1 MRMSD
6 STILVVDDDPTI
18 VCFLREALEDEGYEV
33 VTAVDGEALPL
44 AHDLHPSVILLD
56 LMMSGMD
63 GLEVSLRLRADP
75 VTALIPIIAMSAQH
89 NLEAAVARMP
99 VNDHLPK
106 PFELLQLYDTVAR
119 WARAPSGGRLRW
131 HSFGGRSF
139 AFDRTTRRVVAW
151 CGHGVGT
158 RWWVLIRYPAAT
170 HGPFATLEQAR
181 AEAEKLLLA

>member
-1 MRMSD
+1 MSD
-6 STILVVDDDPTI
+6 SMVLVIDDDPTI
-18 VCFLREALEDEGYEV
+18 ACFVREALEDEGYEV

-56 LMMSGMD
+56 VMMPRMD

-99 VNDHLPK
+99 VNDRLPK
-106 PFELLQLYDTVAR
+106 PFDLHQLYDTIAR
-119 WARAPSGGRLRW
+119 WAQASVGGRIRW
-131 HSFGGRSF
+131 HPFGERSF

-151 CGHGVGT
+151 CSHGIGIW
-158 RWWVLIRYPAAT
+158 WWVFVRYPAVIY
-170 HGPFATLEQAR
+170 GPFDTLDQAR

>member
-1 MRMSD
+1 MSD
-6 STILVVDDDPTI
+6 ARVLVVDDDSTI

-75 VTALIPIIAMSAQH
+75 VTALIPIIAMSAQD

-99 VNDHLPK
+99 VNDRLPK
-106 PFELLQLYDTVAR
+106 PFELDQLYDTVGR
-119 WARAPSGGRLRW
+119 WAHASSGGRIRW
-131 HSFGGRSF
+131 HPFGERSF
-139 AFDRTTRRVVAW
+139 AFDRITRRVVAW
-151 CGHGVGT
+151 CGHGMGT
-158 RWWVLIRYPAAT
+158 RWWVFIRYPVASC
-170 HGPFATLEQAR
+170 GPFDTLEQAK
-181 AEAEKLLLA
+181 AEAEKRLLA